1 MTGEARPGPS
11 ALALDA
17 LPGLF
22 VLIVPMTAQL
32 MASPGILGGELVDP
46 DSYMVLARLR
56 GVLDEG
62 GWNGGLFPRDNAP
75 YGMVLH
81 WTMSYDLIFLAL
93 AAPIAA
99 FAGWAKALVVVAAA
113 IGPLG
118 FAGLIL
124 ATVWAA
130 APILDT
136 PARRFL
142 GMALALAPTVINYA
156 APGSATHHI
165 PIVVGWIVFMGFALR
180 VAARPRETSGIG
192 AGLSAAMA
200 LWLSTECI
208 PGVMLGIATMGLAW
222 LRDGAAH
229 RRPNLV
235 FAQVFAA
242 VMVALLFLDPPY
254 GGRLMPVADRLSVV
268 YAAFALLL
276 LALWLALAL
285 APQNPEA
292 WRKRSL
298 VAVAGSLLS
307 AICLWLLFPGLFKPE
322 AAVFGKELGPEFW
335 GLVDEMRPA
344 YRDLRTLLLLMTGP
358 AIGLAASAG
367 FAATRRD
374 DERWAWAWLAAMQA
388 AVMVPGLLHARFA
401 LYPQVLGAVPIAAL
415 LARLG
420 PIMES
425 IPVASLRLPA
435 RALAIALI
443 VVAPMLASGIATQ
456 LGGGNTVAAQAQSA
470 PGNCAL
476 RGVAPALNDPGFMG
490 GRDLILFTHPDLAP
504 ETLYWTGHRVVA
516 GLYHLNVDG
525 LTDAVAV
532 IAGRDDAK
540 TRAIL
545 KRRGVS
551 YLLVCAPKPRE
562 GAPGDDGQLFY
573 RLERGRA
580 PDWLQARPWPDGIKT
595 DLRLY
600 RVLPG
605 V

>member
-1 MTGEARPGPS
+1 MTGASRPGLC

-22 VLIVPMTAQL
+22 VLIVPMAAQF
-32 MASPGILGGELVDP
+32 MTSPGILAGELVDP

-56 GVLDEG
+56 NVLDLG
-62 GWNGGLFPRDNAP
+62 GWNGGLFLRDNAP

-99 FAGWAKALVVVAAA
+99 FAGWAKALAVIAAI
-113 IGPLG
+113 IGPLS

-142 GMALALAPTVINYA
+142 GMVLALAPTVINYA

-165 PIVVGWIVFMGFALR
+165 PILMGWVVFMGCALR
-180 VAARPRETSGIG
+180 VAALPNETRGIG
-192 AGLSAAMA
+192 AGLSAAIA

-208 PGVMLGIATMGLAW
+208 PGAMLGIATMGLAW
-222 LRDGAAH
+222 LRDGGAH
-229 RRPNLV
+229 RKPNLV

-254 GGRLMPVADRLSVV
+254 GGRLIPMADRLSVV

-276 LALWLALAL
+276 LALWLALSL
-285 APQNPEA
+285 APQDPDA
-292 WRKRSL
+292 WRKRL
-298 VAVAGSLLS
+298 AVAVAGSAVA

-322 AAVFGKELGPEFW
+322 AAVFGKELGPAFW

-344 YRDLRTLLLLMTGP
+344 YRDPRTLLLLMTGP
-358 AIGLAASAG
+358 AIGLAAAIG
-367 FAATRRD
+367 FAATRRGG
-374 DERWAWAWLAAMQA
+374 ERWAWAWLAAMQA
-388 AVMVPGLLHARFA
+388 ALIVPGLLHARFA

-420 PIMES
+420 PIMER
-425 IPVASLRLPA
+425 IPAQPLRLPA
-435 RALAIALI
+435 RAMAIALI

-456 LGGGNTVAAQAQSA
+456 LGGGNAAVAQAQSA

-490 GRDLILFTHPDLAP
+490 GGNLVIFTHPDNAP

-540 TRAIL
+540 TRGIL
-545 KRRGVS
+545 MRRGVS
-551 YLLVCAPKPRE
+551 YVLVCAPKPRD

-580 PDWLQARPWPDGIKT
+580 PDWLQAKPWPDGIKT

-605 V
+605 A